1 MTLFFISQ
9 ENMNAL
15 TKGRLS
21 WYFNIFYTLMN
32 VFIWKKK
39 KEYEYIV

>member
-9 ENMNAL
+9 ENMNVVA
-15 TKGRLS
+15 KGHLS
-21 WYFNIFYTLMN
+21 WYFNIFYTLVN
-32 VFIWKKK
+32 VFIWK